1 GSFYDRSIGG
11 FGYPCYYGS
20 IRFWA
25 S

>member
-25 S
+25 